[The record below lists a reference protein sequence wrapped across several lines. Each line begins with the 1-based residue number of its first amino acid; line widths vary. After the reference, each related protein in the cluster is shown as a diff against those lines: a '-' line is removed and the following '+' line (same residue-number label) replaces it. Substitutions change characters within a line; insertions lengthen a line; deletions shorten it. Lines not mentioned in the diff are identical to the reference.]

1 MIEGEL
7 LHRDSLGSEQ
17 IIRAGQVNLMTA
29 GHGIVH
35 SEDQVADGGPL
46 HALHAAQMW
55 IALPD
60 TERDRAP
67 AFQHYPQL
75 PVALRDGV
83 TVTVLVGE
91 ALGLPPTWF
100 WPSFLLLVGLELLVP
115 AWAERASPTPWHPHH
130 IAERYALMVIITLGE
145 CVLGAANAVANLWRA
160 GTGWSA
166 GWGYGHY
173 VVFAAVAA
181 VGSGLEVVA
190 DTLKP
195 ADGAAHAVPEA
206 VLVAAIGLLQWHAS
220 RPSASGA
227 PLVLGCLACIAAVPP
242 AVALGLPLPWG
253 LFALSLG
260 PCVAIIGKERGRPSV
275 AGHAA
280 GAG

>member
-1 MIEGEL
+1 M
-7 LHRDSLGSEQ
+7 
-17 IIRAGQVNLMTA
+17 
-29 GHGIVH
+29 
-35 SEDQVADGGPL
+35 
-46 HALHAAQMW
+46 
-55 IALPD
+55 
-60 TERDRAP
+60 
-67 AFQHYPQL
+67 
-75 PVALRDGV
+75 
-83 TVTVLVGE
+83 
-91 ALGLPPTWF
+91 
-100 WPSFLLLVGLELLVP
+100 
-115 AWAERASPTPWHPHH
+115 
-130 IAERYALMVIITLGE
+130 RYALMVISTLGE

-195 ADGAAHAVPEA
+195 ADGAAHAVSPLLAIGAVAVPEA

-260 PCVAIIGKERGRPSV
+260 PCVAIISKERGRPSV